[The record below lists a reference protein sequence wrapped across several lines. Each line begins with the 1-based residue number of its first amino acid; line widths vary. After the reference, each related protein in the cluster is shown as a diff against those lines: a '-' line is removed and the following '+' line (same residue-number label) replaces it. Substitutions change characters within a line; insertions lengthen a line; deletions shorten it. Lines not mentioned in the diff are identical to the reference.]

1 METLINDFSYNLLI
15 WNTFFLV
22 SIAFWMYAIT
32 NLLKSSFEKDD
43 KLIWLLV
50 IIFIPIIGSL
60 FYVFIGKKEI

>member
-1 METLINDFSYNLLI
+1 METIITDFSYNLLI
-15 WNTFFLV
+15 WNTVLLV
-22 SIAFWMYAIT
+22 SIVLWMYAIT

>member
-1 METLINDFSYNLLI
+1 MPNLNFAESINSA
-15 WNTFFLV
+15 LV
-22 SIAFWMYAIT
+22 EAM
-32 NLLKSSFEKDD
+32 KKDD

>member
-1 METLINDFSYNLLI
+1 METLITDFSYNLLI
-15 WNTFFLV
+15 WNTVLLV
-22 SIAFWMYAIT
+22 SIVLWMYAIT

>member
-1 METLINDFSYNLLI
+1 METLITDFSYSLLI
-15 WNTFFLV
+15 WNTVLLV
-22 SIAFWMYAIT
+22 SIALWMYAIT